1 MKRKISSSGI
11 TKTINLQLAALFISG
26 TVLIGC
32 GESKKKSS
40 DEETVDTAANTE
52 ETVAATSPNQL
63 SEKEKE
69 EGWRLLFD
77 GKSTDGWRGYLK
89 DSFPEKGWII
99 EDGALKVQG
108 AGTGEA
114 GNGGDIIFDEEFKDF
129 ELSLEWKIS
138 EGGNSG
144 IFYLAE
150 EIEGEPIFTS
160 APEMQI
166 LDNDRHPDAKL
177 GKDGNRQAGSLY
189 DLIPARPQNA
199 KPVGEWNK
207 VSVLVYRGTVVHTQN
222 GENVVE
228 YHLWTDEWKEM
239 IKDSKFKDWKSFLN
253 AGGDDKK
260 GYIGLQDHGDDVW
273 FRNIKIKEL

>member
-228 YHLWTDEWKEM
+228 YHLWTDAWKEM